1 MSIEKRPKSHK
12 FWTSTCNLVH
22 LTVLFD
28 CKLPPSF
35 SGVNNMATKALQ
47 KLVVAKT
54 AEPVILLKHCGARV
68 QIRPEFFL
76 Q

>member
-1 MSIEKRPKSHK
+1 
-12 FWTSTCNLVH
+12 
-22 LTVLFD
+22 
-28 CKLPPSF
+28 
-35 SGVNNMATKALQ
+35 MATKALQ